1 MFTIPTPLI
10 MAKNDSMMLT
20 SIPKTPPSMIPKIP
34 PKNPIII
41 DSVKNNSCTSDD
53 FMPIAFMSPTS
64 RVRSNK
70 ETVIVLNIPS
80 AATESATMPRSMST
94 VLAVANNEL
103 ICATVSATERVIYP
117 MDSICRLV
125 LSSAF

>member
-1 MFTIPTPLI
+1 MFTNPTPLI
-10 MAKNDSMMLT
+10 MAKNDNMMLM
-20 SIPKTPPSMIPKIP
+20 SIPKIPPSMIPKIP
-34 PKNPIII
+34 PKNPMIM

-64 RVRSNK
+64 RVRSRR
-70 ETVIVLNIPS
+70 ETVSVLNIPS
-80 AATESATMPRSMST
+80 AATESATMPNSMST
-94 VLAVANNEL
+94 VRAVANNEL

-125 LSSAF
+125 LTSSF